1 MGLSGEII
9 VGGLPP
15 TMRPIFET
23 QPVLLRLKVVPT
35 TFQPHLAGDC
45 GVWHDNLLFCLPL
58 LFPMF
63 APCVQTH
70 HDEEQEKAADPGL
83 CR

>member
-35 TFQPHLAGDC
+35 TFQPQLAGNR
-45 GVWHDNLLFCLPL
+45 GVWHG
-58 LFPMF
+58 
-63 APCVQTH
+63 A
-70 HDEEQEKAADPGL
+70 
-83 CR
+83 